1 MKTFKLKSLHILE
14 GRENEIKEHP
24 IELLDGLIINREDE
38 KGQWLVEAFIEQDY
52 EELFRCLERTNEEIM
67 IEVKITKESN
77 DPATFITTIIGINE
91 IGDCMNVLLIGTM
104 VDKRKHIIEDLLRD
118 LIADGYKGKELLER
132 FKERV

>member
-1 MKTFKLKSLHILE
+1 
-14 GRENEIKEHP
+14 
-24 IELLDGLIINREDE
+24 NREDE

-52 EELFRCLERTNEEIM
+52 EEFFRCLERTNEEIM

-104 VDKRKHIIEDLLRD
+104 VDKRKHIIEDLLMG
-118 LIADGYKGKELLER
+118 LAIR
-132 FKERV
+132 FILTVKPLF

>member
-14 GRENEIKEHP
+14 GRENEIKEHA
-24 IELLDGLIINREDE
+24 IELVDGLIINREDE

-52 EELFRCLERTNEEIM
+52 EEFFRRLEKSNEEIM
-67 IEVKITKESN
+67 IKVKITKETN
-77 DPATFITTIIGINE
+77 EPATFITTIIGINE
-91 IGDCMNVLLIGTM
+91 IGDHMNVLFIGTM

-118 LIADGYKGKELLER
+118 LITDGYQGEELLER